1 MDIREYI
8 INYVD
13 TQTKVNLE
21 RYRTDFAKRWEQ
33 PDEIIVEYREIPKS
47 LWRRVELLAS
57 KKNSIIRMEHVGVW
71 GMMLALNKRQA
82 V

>member
-1 MDIREYI
+1 MDIRQYI
-8 INYVD
+8 ISYVD
-13 TQTKVNLE
+13 TQTGVNIE
-21 RYRTDFAKRWEQ
+21 RYRTDFAKRWER
-33 PDEIIVEYREIPKS
+33 PDEIIVEYKEIPKS

-71 GMMLALNKRQA
+71 GMMLALNKNDA